1 MKTAGNRVTATAELT
16 ARVQDGHNDL
26 DRWLVLGRVLINGNT
41 ASVIDDA
48 NAAIGQDRD
57 LNVVRVAS
65 QGLVNGVIYN
75 LIHQVM

>member
-16 ARVQDGHNDL
+16 ASVQDGHNDL
-26 DRWLVLGRVLINGNT
+26 NRWLVLGRVLVNGNT

-48 NAAIGQDRD
+48 NATIGQDRD
-57 LNVVRVAS
+57 LNMVRVAS

>member
-1 MKTAGNRVTATAELT
+1 MKTAGNRVTATTELT
-16 ARVQDGHNDL
+16 ARVQDGHDDL
-26 DRWLVLGRVLINGNT
+26 NRWLVLGRVFINGNT

-48 NAAIGQDRD
+48 NATIGQDRD

>member
-16 ARVQDGHNDL
+16 ARVQDGHDDL
-26 DRWLVLGRVLINGNT
+26 NRWLVLGRVFVNGNT